1 MLFDVFCLL
10 LNFPLQ
16 VGTGLLKA
24 LQTHKRMLSRTRLH
38 DTADDREKNIPPSP
52 SREGL
57 SRLIAPCG

>member
-38 DTADDREKNIPPSP
+38 DTADSREKTY
-52 SREGL
+52 L
-57 SRLIAPCG
+57 LRLRARVCRD